1 MIPKSR
7 KEPER
12 IIQAINRPAR
22 DTAQIVAFS
31 WLDTREIRAPD
42 SRAYAILNDSEK
54 DVPPAVVDA
63 LQNYE
68 VKPVLWSRRG
78 AVLAELVA

>member
-1 MIPKSR
+1 MASVKDKSKSPKEKAEEIDWDAEWEAMTR
-7 KEPER
+7 K
-12 IIQAINRPAR
+12 
-22 DTAQIVAFS
+22 
-31 WLDTREIRAPD
+31 LDTREIRSPD

-54 DVPPAVVDA
+54 EVSPSVVDA